1 MRPSEPAVIPTVRKN
16 KNSKIGRYP
25 AFFSKN

>member
-16 KNSKIGRYP
+16 MNSNTDIYP
-25 AFFSKN
+25 AFFNKN